1 MNGKGVH
8 ELSLSIDMVY
18 KAYDLCQKQMQLRQ
32 GQAAWHV
39 TCTVGFKFVLYCAI
53 EAYDG
58 HERLRAESS
67 TAGGGLG
74 ASDMTWDSSMCIH
87 VCGKSSVYW
96 GIA

>member
-1 MNGKGVH
+1 M
-8 ELSLSIDMVY
+8 
-18 KAYDLCQKQMQLRQ
+18 
-32 GQAAWHV
+32 
-39 TCTVGFKFVLYCAI
+39 LYCAI